1 MERERHMPRSRAQ
14 IRFRFDNEGS
24 STSQVAVDRSTDRPV
39 EMAAGRRSG
48 QCWPSARPRS
58 FPTAPYGDA
67 DSTALPTVARA
78 WVGRAWPR
86 CYGPQL
92 GCLRTPPCR
101 PGTASLTHGRERDRA
116 GARRCATRR
125 GSRVLDMSQAV
136 GTAPLLRCSPGPDP
150 PPADGPRCCSGGS
163 ARRRSIRQAR
173 LTCVRDPSRS
183 QASRLA
189 PRRQGGSC
197 RYARPQTR
205 P

>member
-116 GARRCATRR
+116 GRPGSPVAASAHAPWSRPRGARVSSTCSRPSAWRHHSVALPARTRRRPTAPGAAAADRRDGDRYARR
-125 GSRVLDMSQAV
+125 GS
-136 GTAPLLRCSPGPDP
+136 
-150 PPADGPRCCSGGS
+150 PA
-163 ARRRSIRQAR
+163 
-173 LTCVRDPSRS
+173 
-183 QASRLA
+183 
-189 PRRQGGSC
+189 
-197 RYARPQTR
+197 YARGT
-205 P
+205 

>member
-1 MERERHMPRSRAQ
+1 MESERHMPRSRAQ

-116 GARRCATRR
+116 GARRCATPAGLACPRHVPGRR
-125 GSRVLDMSQAV
+125 HGAI
-136 GTAPLLRCSPGPDP
+136 TPLLSRPGP
-150 PPADGPRCCSGGS
+150 AAG
-163 ARRRSIRQAR
+163 RRPQVLQRRIGETAIDTPGAAHLRTHA
-173 LTCVRDPSRS
+173 VRDPSRS
-183 QASRLA
+183 QANR
-189 PRRQGGSC
+189 
-197 RYARPQTR
+197 
-205 P
+205 